1 MDDASPPGN
10 ELTAFLW
17 IVATLIAV
25 FELTWF
31 FFDRIYSAA

>member
-1 MDDASPPGN
+1 MDHTQPPGS

-25 FELTWF
+25 LELTWF
-31 FFDRIYSAA
+31 FFDQIYSVS

>member
-1 MDDASPPGN
+1 MDDTQSPGS
-10 ELTAFLW
+10 ELTALLW

-31 FFDRIYSAA
+31 FFNRIYSI

>member
-1 MDDASPPGN
+1 MDDTQPPGS

-31 FFDRIYSAA
+31 FFNRIYAV